1 MNAFI
6 NLVLLKNSI
15 ILDISESIMN
25 ITEQQ
30 SENSIQ
36 EIKKEYIKNYIFT
49 ELHSCKEWIQH
60 ILQNLIN
67 SKD

>member
-1 MNAFI
+1 MNVFI
-6 NLVLLKNSI
+6 NLVLLKHSI

-25 ITEQQ
+25 ITEQL
-30 SENSIQ
+30 SENPVK

-60 ILQNLIN
+60 ILQNLKN